1 MKFLHTADWHIGR
14 TINGFS
20 LLEEQKYAFEQI
32 KEIAKNESVDAL
44 IIAGDLYD
52 RSIPSVEAVTTF
64 NEMLTDLVINEKIPV
79 YAISGNHDG
88 AKRLNFGRDFFADSN
103 FYLSTNI
110 EEAMKPVETED
121 TQYFLLPFIDPS
133 DARVYYKNIVDEDDD
148 TVKSYTKISDA
159 VRRIVSDMREHFVEG
174 KNHVLVTHF
183 AVSKKGEESD
193 DELKQLMLSET
204 TSTVG
209 GLATLTHDIFKDFD
223 YVALGHIH
231 THKASPSER
240 VVYSGS
246 PVIFNSKEAKLSTQ
260 KGIYI
265 VDDFDGKINTK
276 FINLKVKKPFYVLN
290 EDFETLTSKDFYK
303 KYSGQIA
310 WYSIQLKDYDRKAME
325 GINIR
330 ARLEDIY
337 GTDIVELS
345 FEESSQDN
353 KNQSQNKSTYVGQNA
368 PEVTI
373 NNFYE
378 EMTGQKPSDFQEKV
392 IEDILIDIR
401 KER

>member
-20 LLEEQKYAFEQI
+20 ILEEQKYAFEQI
-32 KEIAKNESVDAL
+32 KEIAKNENVDAV

-133 DARVYYKNIVDEDDD
+133 DARVYYKNVIGEDDEL
-148 TVKSYTKISDA
+148 VKSYTKISDA
-159 VRRIVSDMREHFVEG
+159 VRRIVFDMREHFVEG
-174 KNHVLVTHF
+174 KKHVLVTHF

-209 GLATLTHDIFKDFD
+209 GLATLTHDIFKGFD

-231 THKASPSER
+231 THKASPSES

-265 VDDFDGKINTK
+265 VDDTDGKINKK

-303 KYSGQIA
+303 EYSGQNA

-345 FEESSQDN
+345 FEERPQDN
-353 KNQSQNKSTYVGQNA
+353 NNQSQIKPTSVGQSA

>member
-88 AKRLNFGRDFFADSN
+88 AKRLNFGRDFFADAN

-121 TQYFLLPFIDPS
+121 AQYFLLPFIDPS
-133 DARVYYKNIVDEDDD
+133 DARVYYKNIVGEDDD

-174 KNHVLVTHF
+174 KKHVLVTHF

-276 FINLKVKKPFYVLN
+276 FINLKVKKLFYVLN

-345 FEESSQDN
+345 FEESSEDN
-353 KNQSQNKSTYVGQNA
+353 KNQSQNKSTCVGQNA

>member
-14 TINGFS
+14 KINGFS

-32 KEIAKNESVDAL
+32 KEIAKNENVDAV

-110 EEAMKPVETED
+110 EEAMKSVETED

-133 DARVYYKNIVDEDDD
+133 DARVYYKNIVGEDDEL
-148 TVKSYTKISDA
+148 VKSYTKISDA
-159 VRRIVSDMREHFVEG
+159 VSRMVSDMREHFVEG
-174 KNHVLVTHF
+174 KKHVLITHF
-183 AVSKKGEESD
+183 AVGKKGEESD
-193 DELKQLMLSET
+193 DELKKLMLSET

-209 GLATLTHDIFKDFD
+209 GLATLTQDIFKDFD

-231 THKASPSER
+231 THMASPSESI
-240 VVYSGS
+240 VYSGS
-246 PVIFNSKEAKLSTQ
+246 PVIFNSKEAKLLTQ

-265 VDDFDGKINTK
+265 VDDNDGKINKK

-290 EDFETLTSKDFYK
+290 EDFETLTSKDFYE
-303 KYSGQIA
+303 KYSGQNA

-345 FEESSQDN
+345 FEERTQDN
-353 KNQSQNKSTYVGQNA
+353 NNQSQIKPTSLGQSA